1 MVATLSVPI
10 RVGDQPMNSS
20 ISAPGCRSK
29 ARSAQWMWSLVSAV
43 MFSGIGPMLLGIQC
57 KAGPPKIRSHAVF
70 KVFEA

>member
-1 MVATLSVPI
+1 
-10 RVGDQPMNSS
+10 
-20 ISAPGCRSK
+20 
-29 ARSAQWMWSLVSAV
+29 V